1 MKVDPSA
8 RIPANTVELPMGNPL
23 FPSTVGEGGEGV
35 CSGVS
40 YETFWHAL
48 AHEPVWRFAF
58 FNLCVVRLCA
68 ART

>member
-35 CSGVS
+35 CSG
-40 YETFWHAL
+40 L
-48 AHEPVWRFAF
+48 
-58 FNLCVVRLCA
+58 LL
-68 ART
+68 

>member
-40 YETFWHAL
+40 NENQVFLFVRDHI
-48 AHEPVWRFAF
+48 
-58 FNLCVVRLCA
+58 LCR
-68 ART
+68 